1 VATSTVI
8 FYNLDPGTSQ
18 AIELT
23 LPFIAVW
30 RMQRFVIPTEKLLSP
45 VVMKM
50 NAAMGAFHSRATPYL
65 STPAFWT
72 SVGHSQQAGS

>member
-1 VATSTVI
+1 
-8 FYNLDPGTSQ
+8 
-18 AIELT
+18 
-23 LPFIAVW
+23 
-30 RMQRFVIPTEKLLSP
+30 MQRFVIPTEKLLSP